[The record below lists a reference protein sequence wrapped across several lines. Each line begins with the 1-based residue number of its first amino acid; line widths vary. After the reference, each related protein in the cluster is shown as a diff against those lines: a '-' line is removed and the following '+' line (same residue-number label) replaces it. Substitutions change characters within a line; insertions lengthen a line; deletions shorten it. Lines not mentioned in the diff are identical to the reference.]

1 MAPLF
6 EFFDDFRL
14 ERMASLGKGIYLEDS
29 ELNHHGMFQEKEAH
43 IQKNF
48 LTNGPLNG
56 EVLFIVTFF
65 KNIFDIF

>member
-14 ERMASLGKGIYLEDS
+14 EKMASLGKEICSEDS
-29 ELNHHGMFQEKEAH
+29 GINHHDKFKEKEAH

-48 LTNGPLNG
+48 LRNDLRNG

-65 KNIFDIF
+65 KNISDIF